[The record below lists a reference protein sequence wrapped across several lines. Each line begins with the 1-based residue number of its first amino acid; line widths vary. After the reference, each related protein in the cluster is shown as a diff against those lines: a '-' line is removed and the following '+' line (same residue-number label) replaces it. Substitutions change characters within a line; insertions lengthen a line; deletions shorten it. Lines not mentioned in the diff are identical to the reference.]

1 MLKLFNTLTR
11 QLEEFKPL
19 VEGKVGFYNCG
30 ATVNNYP
37 HLGNARS
44 AVFGDLLKRYLK
56 YSGYQ
61 VKHVVNITD
70 VDDKTIRDSKKAG
83 KKLKDFTDFFAS
95 NYIQMFSEMNL
106 ELPDFMPRASEHIQ
120 DMLNLVLQLQKN
132 GHTYESQGSVY
143 FKISSFSGYG
153 QLAQL
158 DKQNLKYNADKR
170 LNTRDEYDKESVNDF
185 ALWKS
190 WAEDDGEV
198 FWDTPF
204 GKGRPGWH
212 LECSAMS
219 MKYLGETFDIHAGGE
234 DLIFPH
240 HTNEIA
246 QSEGATGKKFVN
258 YWLHNAF
265 LYIADKKMSKSLS
278 NFYTLEDIKQKGY
291 SPLILKIILMKTHY
305 RQPLSFVFEELEEGK
320 NMVRSII
327 NTLLDLDLVSAS
339 KDNDVEIKKVID
351 QTRQGFK
358 EALDN
363 DLNISEALAV
373 FFSFL
378 NFLNKNLSRLTRDQ
392 AEKAKKF
399 IFELDQVLGFIEK
412 FYNAYQEKLKELIGK
427 SEVSQLLEAR
437 KFARQEKDY
446 AKADKLR
453 GDIANQGL
461 LIEDRNGLS
470 VIKLKSFL

>member
-1 MLKLFNTLTR
+1 
-11 QLEEFKPL
+11 
-19 VEGKVGFYNCG
+19 
-30 ATVNNYP
+30 
-37 HLGNARS
+37 
-44 AVFGDLLKRYLK
+44 
-56 YSGYQ
+56 
-61 VKHVVNITD
+61 
-70 VDDKTIRDSKKAG
+70 
-83 KKLKDFTDFFAS
+83 
-95 NYIQMFSEMNL
+95 
-106 ELPDFMPRASEHIQ
+106 
-120 DMLNLVLQLQKN
+120 
-132 GHTYESQGSVY
+132 
-143 FKISSFSGYG
+143 
-153 QLAQL
+153 
-158 DKQNLKYNADKR
+158 
-170 LNTRDEYDKESVNDF
+170 
-185 ALWKS
+185 
-190 WAEDDGEV
+190 
-198 FWDTPF
+198 
-204 GKGRPGWH
+204 
-212 LECSAMS
+212 
-219 MKYLGETFDIHAGGE
+219 
-234 DLIFPH
+234 
-240 HTNEIA
+240 
-246 QSEGATGKKFVN
+246 
-258 YWLHNAF
+258 
-265 LYIADKKMSKSLS
+265 
-278 NFYTLEDIKQKGY
+278 
-291 SPLILKIILMKTHY
+291 MKTHY